1 MSTIEERKQWLNRL
15 KTKNLFPHEKEAYTL
30 KTRQAT
36 QKGKNE
42 ETQLIENMKFIR
54 SYLQDIPNISD
65 EDIRRVAEG
74 MIVHDS
80 QVTTPPQAAP
90 REAPQAAPR
99 EAPRAA
105 PQSVSTGLTEQQRID
120 AAIAASL
127 APQTAPRVAPQSVST
142 GLTEQQR
149 IDAAIAASLAPQAAS
164 QSVSTGLTE
173 QQRIDAA
180 IAYSLND
187 SCSPGD
193 KGCFAQLL
201 DVLMRK
207 SEGRG
212 QTKRKKRKRHKSTK
226 RTSQRKR
233 KQTKNKQTNRQ
244 TNKQTKKKQKRK
256 NRQRKNRQRK
266 QNN

>member
-15 KTKNLFPHEKEAYTL
+15 KTKNLFSDEKEAYTL

-42 ETQLIENMKFIR
+42 ETQLIENMNFIR

-65 EDIRRVAEG
+65 EDIRRAAEG

-80 QVTTPPQAAP
+80 QVTTAPPAASLAPQSVSADLTEQQRIDAAIAASLAPQTAP
-90 REAPQAAPR
+90 RAAS
-99 EAPRAA
+99 RAA

-120 AAIAASL
+120 AAIAN
-127 APQTAPRVAPQSVST
+127 
-142 GLTEQQR
+142 
-149 IDAAIAASLAPQAAS
+149 
-164 QSVSTGLTE
+164 
-173 QQRIDAA
+173 
-180 IAYSLND
+180 SLND

-201 DVLMRK
+201 DVLMGK